1 MSAVISQV
9 LGKYMLRSDVG
20 SFVKYEVYMRDEE
33 IVAQVTV
40 YRDILN
46 FGVEVYD
53 FLTLT
58 TSVDVISEIKKHFE
72 SNFK

>member
-1 MSAVISQV
+1 VSAVISQV